1 MQQLRQETAVPEY
14 AEAFRSIRMA
24 KFWLSLLTVLTLVVF
39 LGTFIVV
46 EFTTLLNEPAAQPA
60 VTAGNVPET
69 PKPPTDLTPE
79 PAKAD
84 KTAKKTPAATPAPQP
99 AAKPA
104 TRPANGDGIQT
115 AKYILNIAMP
125 ILKYLG
131 FMAAILLS
139 LTLLIGFK
147 VALIGQL
154 GGVRP
159 LVSAFFWSLLLLVFL
174 TPWDQ
179 LFEPTAR
186 CIGLFV
192 PDAANVSV
200 IDGIR
205 QFKIDLVGTT
215 DNLSATSR
223 YYFKFL
229 GWPGLALLTWL
240 IVMVKFGRGY
250 ARLDFPTAISKTGY
264 GD

>member
-14 AEAFRSIRMA
+14 ADAFRSIRMA

-39 LGTFIVV
+39 LGSFIVV
-46 EFTTLLNEPAAQPA
+46 EFTTLLNETSGKAAVKSA
-60 VTAGNVPET
+60 NVPET
-69 PKPPTDLTPE
+69 PKDEAT

-84 KTAKKTPAATPAPQP
+84 DKKAPTPTPATGP
-99 AAKPA
+99 AKPA
-104 TRPANGDGIQT
+104 AGDPIQT
-115 AKYILNIAMP
+115 AKFVLNIAMP
-125 ILKYLG
+125 ILKYVG
-131 FMAAILLS
+131 FVAAILLS
-139 LTLLIGFK
+139 LTLLIGFQ
-147 VALIGQL
+147 VALFGQL

-179 LFEPTAR
+179 IFQPTAR
-186 CIGLFV
+186 CVGLFV
-192 PDAANVSV
+192 PAAGNVSV
-200 IDGIR
+200 LDGIR
-205 QFKIDLVGTT
+205 QFKTDLVGTT
-215 DNLSATSR
+215 DNLSATIR
-223 YYFKFL
+223 FYFKFL
-229 GWPGLALLTWL
+229 GWPGLALLSWL